1 MHSLSAPALT
11 HVVNNEALALSEDE
25 AGRVGMKGD
34 GQVWG
39 GGEKLEGAAAA
50 DVAAQDASGD
60 LVAVGDGQ
68 HVAVADVQPGQEED
82 RQRRKRAVAS
92 AQDD

>member
-1 MHSLSAPALT
+1 MSQLPALT
-11 HVVNNEALALSEDE
+11 HVVNDEALALSEDE
-25 AGRVGMKGD
+25 AGRVGVEGD
-34 GQVWG
+34 GQVGG
-39 GGEKLEGAAAA
+39 GGEKLKGAAPA

-68 HVAVADVQPGQEED
+68 HVAVADVESEQEED
-82 RQRRKRAVAS
+82 RERRERPVAS